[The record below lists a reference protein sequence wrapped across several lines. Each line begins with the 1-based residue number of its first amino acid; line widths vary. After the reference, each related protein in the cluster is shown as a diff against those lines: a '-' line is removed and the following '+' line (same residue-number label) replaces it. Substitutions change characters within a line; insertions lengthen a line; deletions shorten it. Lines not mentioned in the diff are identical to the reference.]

1 MTLFRERLYAAPWLF
16 VACALIM
23 PATLA
28 IFWPINLTV
37 GWILAIALYAVI
49 VALLVGYAPVL
60 EVTDSEFRAGRA
72 SVELEFLGT
81 VESFSGRE
89 ATLERGQRLDARA
102 WLLIRGSLPIVKVP
116 ILDVAD
122 PVPYWVV
129 STRRPN
135 ELAAALNA
143 NREQQNRPAV
153 ER

>member
-37 GWILAIALYAVI
+37 GIILAIVLYVVI
-49 VALLVGYAPVL
+49 VALLVGYSPVL
-60 EVTDSEFRAGRA
+60 EVTEAEFRAGRA

-81 VESFSGRE
+81 VQSFTGTE

-116 ILDVAD
+116 ILDAAD

-135 ELAAALNA
+135 ELAAALNGNA
-143 NREQQNRPAV
+143 ERPAIT
-153 ER
+153 E